1 MDAGCK
7 KAHLVDQSG
16 SATITL
22 WGEWIDVMQHGNSY
36 IFQHVR
42 VRERNSERQLY
53 TALYGVSITATE
65 PLENINFPQEKTI
78 ANSKIVA
85 VSNLSTKITCISCN
99 GHIIIPTSNTEEM
112 AQCVHC
118 NTTLLID
125 FCKKIKSTNVLMPRW

>member
-42 VRERNSERQLY
+42 VREGNSERQLY
-53 TALYGVSITATE
+53 TPLYGVSITATE
-65 PLENINFPQEKTI
+65 KHQLPTGKNNCEFKNC
-78 ANSKIVA
+78 S
-85 VSNLSTKITCISCN
+85 CIQPFN
-99 GHIIIPTSNTEEM
+99 
-112 AQCVHC
+112 
-118 NTTLLID
+118 
-125 FCKKIKSTNVLMPRW
+125 